1 MAIAFSGS
9 FFDGKSSRPHS
20 VQVEVD
26 GPGKA
31 LVVEGED
38 IGRQRFP
45 LELIKVA
52 PRVGNTP
59 RFVYLEGG
67 ASLEVADNDAV
78 DQLVPNLPGGRF
90 HIAQYRMESR
100 LRWILAM
107 LALTIALGWATVEYG
122 IPYLAKEVAF
132 ALPREVD
139 EKIGDGALN
148 ALDELLFEPTN
159 LDNSRRAGLRDRFDD
174 MVAKSD
180 LDAERVRLVFRAS
193 PVMGPNALALPSGMI
208 IMTDELVRLARN
220 DEEVLAV
227 LAHEVGHIHHRHSLR
242 SILQNSSV
250 ALLLAS
256 LTGDLASLSSI
267 AAAAPTLLVE
277 LKYSRGFELEADDYA
292 VDLLTGMEIE
302 PTVLGDILIRLT
314 GEHDGDLSDYFSTHP
329 GSKERMERLS
339 KGM

>member
-1 MAIAFSGS
+1 MTIAFSGS

-20 VQVEVD
+20 VRVKLESAGD
-26 GPGKA
+26 Y
-31 LVVEGED
+31 LVVEGEEV
-38 IGRQRFP
+38 GQRRFP

-59 RFVYLEGG
+59 RFVYLEDG

-78 DQLVPNLPGGRF
+78 DQLVPSLPGGRF

-107 LALTIALGWATVEYG
+107 LAVTIGLGWATVEFG
-122 IPYLAKEVAF
+122 IPYLAKQTAF

-139 EKIGDGALN
+139 EKIGDGVLTAM
-148 ALDELLFEPTN
+148 DELMFEPTT
-159 LDNSRRAGLRDRFDD
+159 LDDDRRSALRERFDG
-174 MVAKSD
+174 MVAISD
-180 LDAERVRLVFRAS
+180 LDAGRVQLVFRAS
-193 PVMGPNALALPSGMI
+193 PVMGPNALALPSGMV

-227 LAHEVGHIHHRHSLR
+227 LAHEVGHIRHRHSLR
-242 SILQNSSV
+242 SLLQSSSV
-250 ALLLAS
+250 ALLFAS

-292 VDLLTGMEIE
+292 VDLLKRMNIE

-314 GEHDGDLSDYFSTHP
+314 GEHGGDVSDYLSTHP
-329 GSKERMERLS
+329 NSKERMERIFE
-339 KGM
+339 GM